1 MWTPS
6 SIICRLAL
14 WHPAAVTAGWRH
26 DTQQQQLQQFGVRS
40 NGSRCHIRTDKHLSA
55 MDPHTWEC
63 RRAWCPLPPASAH
76 GARHVPAQ
84 RTPVAPGTR
93 PIWDGAPWLCKL
105 ACSLIPSWPFLGD
118 VSLSHGSRLC
128 KHTTVEV
135 RQYGPVLKLM
145 TTGGTPGAGGIASQL
160 WLGAAPRGGTL
171 IRQLGLRAAKA

>member
-1 MWTPS
+1 MTPS
-6 SIICRLAL
+6 SSSCSSK
-14 WHPAAVTAGWRH
+14 
-26 DTQQQQLQQFGVRS
+26 FGVRS
-40 NGSRCHIRTDKHLSA
+40 NGSRCHTRTDKHLSA

-105 ACSLIPSWPFLGD
+105 ACSVIPSWPFLGD

-160 WLGAAPRGGTL
+160 WLEAAPRRGTL
-171 IRQLGLRAAKA
+171 IRQLGLRAA